1 MELKIEGVSK
11 TYPNGVHA
19 LKGVTLTI
27 PAGMYGLLGP
37 NGAGKSTLMRIL
49 ATLQEADEGSVGLGD
64 PSTSSGQRLDVL
76 KQKDEVRRTLGYLP
90 QEFGVYPKVSAE
102 ELLDHFAL
110 LKGMAERR
118 ARRDVVEALLRR
130 TNLWEVRKQK
140 LGGYSGG
147 MRQRF
152 GVAVA
157 LLGDPKLLIVD
168 EPTAGLDP
176 AERVRFLNLLSELG
190 ENSVVLLSTHIVED
204 VSELC
209 TRMAIID
216 RGEILLEVEPL
227 RAVGDL
233 RGRIWR
239 RVLSKDE
246 LPDVERQHAVISSK
260 LLAGRTVVHVYSD
273 TAPGAGFEPAE
284 PDLEDVYFSTMAGQI
299 GRRASTALRAGREQ
313 TTAAMQS

>member
-1 MELKIEGVSK
+1 VTQPESHNAALELQIRGVSK
-11 TYPNGVHA
+11 TYANGVAA
-19 LKGVTLTI
+19 LKDVTLTI

-49 ATLQEADEGSVGLGD
+49 ATLQEPDSGEIRLGD
-64 PSTSSGQRLDVL
+64 IDVVQ
-76 KQKDEVRRTLGYLP
+76 QKDDVRRTLGYLP

-102 ELLDHFAL
+102 DLLDHFAL

-118 ARRDVVEALLRR
+118 VRKEVVEALLRQV
-130 TNLWEVRKQK
+130 NLWDVRKQK

-157 LLGDPKLLIVD
+157 LLGNPKLVIVD

-176 AERVRFLNLLSELG
+176 AERVRFLNLLAELG

-209 TRMAIID
+209 TNMAIID
-216 RGEILLEVEPL
+216 RGEILLEAVPATAVEE
-227 RAVGDL
+227 L
-233 RGRIWR
+233 RGLIWR
-239 RVLSKDE
+239 RVIAKAE
-246 LPDVERQHAVISSK
+246 LPQLEREHRIISTK
-260 LLAGRTVVHVYSD
+260 LLAGKTIARVYSA
-273 TAPGAGFEPAE
+273 TTPGPGFDEAQ
-284 PDLEDVYFSTMAGQI
+284 PDLEDVYFSTMAGEI
-299 GRRASTALRAGREQ
+299 GRRSKAVAAG
-313 TTAAMQS
+313 AVA